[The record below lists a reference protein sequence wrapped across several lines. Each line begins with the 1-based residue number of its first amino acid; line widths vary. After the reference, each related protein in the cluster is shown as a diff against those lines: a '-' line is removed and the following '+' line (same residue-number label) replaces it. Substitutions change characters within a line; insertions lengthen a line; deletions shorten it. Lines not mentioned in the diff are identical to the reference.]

1 MIYKKTAIDDSL
13 KLLLRRILTQSN
25 IYDEAFS

>member
-1 MIYKKTAIDDSL
+1 MICKKTANDDSL